1 VNKEPTAPIKNPTDQ
16 SVSGVLSKANYETA
30 MMSTTK
36 IKVSFGPIGPEPFGP
51 YPLSAGITNRRRPP
65 TFAPG
70 KPSCHPA
77 ITPDSGNVAGCPPF
91 HDDSINAPL
100 DHVINV

>member
-1 VNKEPTAPIKNPTDQ
+1 M
-16 SVSGVLSKANYETA
+16 SGVLFKAIYETA

-51 YPLSAGITNRRRPP
+51 YPLSAGITSKRRPP

-91 HDDSINAPL
+91 HEDSINAPF

>member
-1 VNKEPTAPIKNPTDQ
+1 VNNDKTPHIK
-16 SVSGVLSKANYETA
+16 VMSGVLFKAIYETA

-51 YPLSAGITNRRRPP
+51 YPLSAGITSKRRPP

-77 ITPDSGNVAGCPPF
+77 ITPESGNVAGCPPD
-91 HDDSINAPL
+91 HEDSISAPF
-100 DHVINV
+100 DQVINV

>member
-1 VNKEPTAPIKNPTDQ
+1 VNNDKTPHIK
-16 SVSGVLSKANYETA
+16 VMSGVLFKAIYETA

-77 ITPDSGNVAGCPPF
+77 ITPESGNVAGCPPD
-91 HDDSINAPL
+91 HEDSISAPF

>member
-1 VNKEPTAPIKNPTDQ
+1 VNNDKTPHIK
-16 SVSGVLSKANYETA
+16 VMSGVLFKAIYETA

-77 ITPDSGNVAGCPPF
+77 ITPESGNVAGCPPD
-91 HDDSINAPL
+91 HEDSISAPF
-100 DHVINV
+100 DQVINV